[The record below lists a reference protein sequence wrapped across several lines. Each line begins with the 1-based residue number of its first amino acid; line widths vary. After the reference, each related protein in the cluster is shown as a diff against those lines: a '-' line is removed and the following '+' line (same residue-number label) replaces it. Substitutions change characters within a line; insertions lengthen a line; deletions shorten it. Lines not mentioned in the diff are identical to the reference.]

1 MIYLAQTKYLLIIL
15 FIPLLFLLHGWL
27 LYRKKRALKRFGD
40 PVLVTKLMPL
50 RSTRRGWAKMIIYS
64 IALFF
69 FAIGLSRPQIGAKV
83 KEVERRGAEIMIAL
97 DVSNSMLA
105 QDYSP
110 NRLERAKL
118 AISRLVDRLQQD
130 RIGLIVFAGDAFV
143 QLPITT
149 DYVSAKIFLHTI
161 STESVR
167 KQGTDLGEAIY
178 TGLRSFSSTTENSKA
193 LILITDGEDHEGDV
207 TEAAQLAHESGVRIF
222 CIGIGSELGKP
233 IPLPDGS
240 LLKDGEGNIVVTKLD
255 EATLMEIARVGNG
268 SYIRA
273 GNSDFGLDAIVEG
286 MRELEK
292 QTFNSQIFEDF
303 DEQYMYFFGITLFF
317 LLVEF
322 MIGERKGRRLKSFE
336 IFRKEENEK

>member
-1 MIYLAQTKYLLIIL
+1 MVHLAQIEYLLIIAV
-15 FIPLLFLLHGWL
+15 IPFLFLLYGL
-27 LYRKKRALKRFGD
+27 MQYRKKRAIKRFGD
-40 PVLVTKLMPL
+40 PILTAQLTP
-50 RSTRRGWAKMIIYS
+50 RSSNRRGWVKMVFYS

-69 FAIGLSRPQIGAKV
+69 FALGLSRPQIGARV

-149 DYVSAKIFLHTI
+149 DYVSAKIFLGSI

-167 KQGTDLGEAIY
+167 RQGTALGEAIL
-178 TGLRSFSSTTENSKA
+178 TGLRGFSSTIENSRA
-193 LILITDGEDHEGDV
+193 LILITDGENHEDDAVAAARLAKESDV
-207 TEAAQLAHESGVRIF
+207 RVF
-222 CIGIGSELGKP
+222 CIGIGSEQGKP
-233 IPLPDGS
+233 IPMPDGN
-240 LLKDGEGNIVVTKLD
+240 LLKDENGNIVVTKLD
-255 EATLMEIARVGNG
+255 EASLVEIARTGNG
-268 SYIRA
+268 TYVRA
-273 GNSDFGLDAIVEG
+273 GNNEFGLEAIVEG
-286 MRELEK
+286 VRALDK
-292 QTFNSQIFEDF
+292 QTFSSEIFEDF
-303 DEQYMYFFGITLFF
+303 NEQYMYFFGIALFF

-322 MIGERKGRRLKSFE
+322 LISSRKGKRIKSFE
-336 IFRKEENEK
+336 VFSRIRNED